1 MELAPEMAVYVQKIL
16 SLGLKGF
23 SEGTPVERRTGY
35 SAIRSLLGE
44 GPEMSDISDTSILTS
59 NGKIVVRNYIPK
71 KEIRSRILYFHGGGW
86 AVGNLNDFDP
96 FARTLANGTSSI
108 VSLVDYRLAPEFPF
122 PAAIDDAT
130 CALEWITT
138 RKDWEKFPLVVAGDS
153 AGGNLASVIVREA
166 RDKKRP
172 KIDLQV
178 LIYPVT
184 DANFETASYKTFEHG
199 PGLTRKDMEWFW
211 NQYIPD
217 ESKRNDPR
225 ASPLRAES
233 LRDLPPTIIFTA
245 GLDPLRDDG
254 ELYADRLAEE
264 GVPTYFKRFEGYTHG
279 FFTKVNILSAPEEG
293 IREISNVIEGIIQD
307 EANERFL
314 LNRKMYPGIGEKL
327 WSGFN

>member
-1 MELAPEMAVYVQKIL
+1 MELAPEMADYVQKIL

-23 SEGTPVERRTGY
+23 SEGTPRQRREGY

-59 NGKIVVRNYIPK
+59 NGKLIVRNYIPK
-71 KEIRSRILYFHGGGW
+71 NEIRSRILYFHGGGW
-86 AVGNLNDFDP
+86 VVGNLNDFDP
-96 FARTLANGTSSI
+96 FARLLANGTSSS

-122 PAAIDDAT
+122 PAAIEDAT
-130 CALEWITT
+130 LALEWIAT
-138 RKDWEKFPLVVAGDS
+138 REDREKFPLVVAGDS

-166 RDKKRP
+166 RDKKWP

-184 DANFETASYKTFEHG
+184 DANFETHSYKTFEQG

-217 ESKRNDPR
+217 KSKRNDPR
-225 ASPLRAES
+225 ASPLQAES

-254 ELYADRLAEE
+254 ELYADRLASE
-264 GVPTYFKRFEGYTHG
+264 GVPTYFKRFDGYTHG
-279 FFTKVNILSAPEEG
+279 FFTKANILSAPAEG
-293 IREISNVIEGIIQD
+293 IREISNIIEGMIQ
-307 EANERFL
+307 
-314 LNRKMYPGIGEKL
+314 GESNQRL
-327 WSGFN
+327 SFSGKNYHETGETL